1 MGTDDLKGSLRAS
14 GSAAGRPLEFRLPNL
29 KFSTALGLGGVVILR
44 IIARYKLQSGR
55 GTSRFLRIYPYAH
68 ML

>member
-1 MGTDDLKGSLRAS
+1 MGTDDLKGSLRAL
-14 GSAAGRPLEFRLPNL
+14 GSATGRPLECWLPNL
-29 KFSTALGLGGVVILR
+29 KFSTPLGLADVVILR

-55 GTSRFLRIYPYAH
+55 GTSRFLWIYPYAH